1 MDMLIKP
8 HQLLRHLLCKR
19 EEEGFTLVE
28 LIVVVVIIGILS
40 AIAVPSFQTA
50 SLKARQRE
58 ASVIISTY
66 MKAAQAYKAEYGLD
80 ARTAGDLKHYVSVNE
95 CTAVVDEI
103 EACKST
109 TPQVVEDTSRKWIT
123 TNGSYMI
130 QMYTEQGQSAGNR
143 LFIWAAPHG
152 STSYVRNGYGVAGC
166 FNATTGVVGIVD
178 YTIPGQTPM
187 NNEKC

>member
-1 MDMLIKP
+1 MN
-8 HQLLRHLLCKR
+8 QLKNLKK

-58 ASVIISTY
+58 ASVIVSTY
-66 MKAAQAYKAEYGLD
+66 IKAAQAYKAEYGLD

-103 EACKST
+103 EVCKNA
-109 TPQVVEDTSRKWIT
+109 TPQIVEDEDRAW
-123 TNGSYMI
+123 NGVNGYYRFYME
-130 QMYTEQGQSAGNR
+130 YEEGQSLGNR
-143 LFIWAAPHG
+143 VYILAAPHG
-152 STSYVRNGYGVAGC
+152 STSHVRNGYGVAGC
-166 FNATTGVVGIVD
+166 YRASTGAVAITN
-178 YTIPGQTPM
+178 YELPGSTGRNQDS
-187 NNEKC
+187 C